1 MILKII
7 LLGALSAIVTSEKV
21 RYDNYSL
28 YKIIPETD
36 KHVEFL
42 KDLHEESDGLDFWI
56 PPSNV
61 GEYVSVVA
69 SPKIKDE
76 LEHSL
81 QKRNI
86 NYNLMLQNIQ
96 EALDNQVMG
105 RKKRDTRKE
114 MFWTNYQTLEDIY
127 DWFYHL
133 AETHSDIVSIIQAG
147 KSYEGRNITG
157 VKISRGS
164 GSGKKAFFIEGGQ
177 VAADWLSPTVI
188 TYLVDQLVR
197 GEDGEARAA
206 TEEFEW
212 HIFPVIN
219 PDGHEYTN
227 DAIRLWMKNR
237 RPIRSAAVGV
247 DLTRNWNSQWGV
259 SGGSFR
265 AVDNNFVGLGPFSEP
280 ETRAISRYVESIGHN
295 LVGLLSFRSFGQRL
309 ILPYPHTADSLYNYN
324 AMLTIG
330 RRAMGSLAVRYDT
343 QYRVG
348 TSKQVFDGA
357 TGVLA
362 DWAKFRFNPPVV
374 ATYALRDNGAWG
386 YTLPVDQVLPSC
398 EETFDS
404 VMAIIR
410 EAKFINVL

>member
-1 MILKII
+1 MILKLI
-7 LLGALSAIVTSEKV
+7 LLSVFSVIVVSQKV

-36 KHVEFL
+36 DHVDFL

-61 GEYVSVVA
+61 GEYVSLVA
-69 SPKIKDE
+69 SPERKHE

-81 QKRNI
+81 KRRDI
-86 NYNLMLQNIQ
+86 NYNVMLQNIQ
-96 EALDNQVMG
+96 EALDSQVLG
-105 RKKRDTRKE
+105 RKRRDTRHE

-147 KSYEGRNITG
+147 KSHEGRNITG
-157 VKISRGS
+157 VKISRS
-164 GSGKKAFFIEGGQ
+164 SGKRAIFIEGGQ

-197 GEDGEARAA
+197 GDDEEAKAA
-206 TEEFEW
+206 TEDFEW
-212 HIFPVIN
+212 HIFPMIN

-237 RPIRSAAVGV
+237 RPISGAAVGV

-265 AVDNNFVGLGPFSEP
+265 ATDSNFIGLGPFSEP

-295 LVGLLSFRSFGQRL
+295 LAGLLSFRSFGQRL
-309 ILPYPHTADSLYNYN
+309 IIPFAHTADPMYNHD

-330 RRAMGSLAVRYDT
+330 RRAMGSLAQKYDT

-374 ATYALRDNGAWG
+374 ATYALRDTGAWG

>member
-1 MILKII
+1 MILKLI
-7 LLGALSAIVTSEKV
+7 LLSVFSVIVVSQKV

-28 YKIIPETD
+28 YKIVPETD
-36 KHVEFL
+36 DHVDFL

-56 PPSNV
+56 APSNV
-61 GEYVSVVA
+61 GEYVSLVA
-69 SPKIKDE
+69 SPEKQHE

-81 QKRNI
+81 QRRDI
-86 NYNLMLQNIQ
+86 NYNVMLQNIQ
-96 EALDNQVMG
+96 EALDSQVLG
-105 RKKRDTRKE
+105 RKKRDTRHE

-147 KSYEGRNITG
+147 KSHEGRNITG
-157 VKISRGS
+157 VKISRS
-164 GSGKKAFFIEGGQ
+164 SGKRAFFIEGGQ

-197 GEDGEARAA
+197 GDDEEAKAA
-206 TEEFEW
+206 TEDFEW
-212 HIFPVIN
+212 HIFPMIN

-227 DAIRLWMKNR
+227 DVIRLWMKNR
-237 RPIRSAAVGV
+237 RPISGAAVGV

-265 AVDNNFVGLGPFSEP
+265 PTDSNFIGLGPFSEP
-280 ETRAISRYVESIGHN
+280 ETRAISRYVESISHN
-295 LVGLLSFRSFGQRL
+295 LAGLLSFRSFGQRL
-309 ILPYPHTADSLYNYN
+309 IIPFAHTADPMYNHD

-330 RRAMGSLAVRYDT
+330 RRAMGSLAVKYDT

-362 DWAKFRFNPPVV
+362 DWVKFRFNPPVV
-374 ATYALRDNGAWG
+374 ATYALRDTGAWG